1 MSDRRSAVGI
11 ADAPLL
17 TASPTAPRRCVA
29 CGYPRIGLSDIAVC
43 PECGHDPIDV
53 PLPSA
58 QMATDAWWARSVL
71 AGLVLLGVST
81 FVMLGVTLYMR
92 YRGDWGGSLPILN
105 YPGPKVW
112 GSALLQRSIGSAPG
126 EWGVAGTRFGLL
138 ALLGIWFIT
147 APRPAERLEEAT
159 FSLRRLCRWGTLL
172 LSGGVLGVLLGEDG
186 VAAWNEAERDG
197 FHLLL
202 LSMVELPAAML
213 LYLYLLR
220 LSRPLGDRQLV
231 KSLQVLAIAVPVCV
245 AVAVVFLLTGEFWR
259 DHKHG
264 LPQLILL
271 GAYGAACVGLGAL
284 GTATIGRLAIGLLPA
299 AAGNTF
305 KTPSIPSFA
314 RLTGWWHSLA
324 GSPNRLTR
332 LCIAGGLVGWLL
344 ASIAA
349 LGDVLMLDLREGYG
363 GNWPMLNVPGPKVW
377 AVPLAGRFE
386 DGGWAYWSEGDGN
399 ALIHV
404 LFVALCLWPITLH
417 GLREREHEAR
427 VSLRRATR
435 WVPALLLGLAIG
447 VIVGFDGHG
456 RFPLLNAMS
465 AHTMASAITL
475 PLTMFVEAPA
485 TLLLYLYLARIAQTI
500 GRPGLERQLSWV
512 GITMTTLILAGNG
525 FFAASQ
531 MLPRELRRELVVNLP
546 IALYGAAAVVVGLW
560 ATWCVLTLTRAL
572 VAPSSVAADAT
583 TIATAP
589 AAPPRPVP

>member
-11 ADAPLL
+11 LDAPPDDARQRRS
-17 TASPTAPRRCVA
+17 TAIDLPASAGTARRCVA
-29 CGYPRIGLSDIAVC
+29 CGYPRIGLPDIAVC

-58 QMATDAWWARSVL
+58 QMATDVWWARSVV
-71 AGLVLLGVST
+71 AGLLLLGIST

-138 ALLGIWFIT
+138 ALLGVWFIT
-147 APRPAERLEEAT
+147 APRPAEQLEEAM

-172 LSGGVLGVLLGEDG
+172 LSGCVLGVLLGEDG
-186 VAAWNEAERDG
+186 VSAWNEPERDA

-231 KSLQVLAIAVPVCV
+231 KSLQLLAIAVPVCV
-245 AVAVVFLLTGEFWR
+245 GVAVVFLLTGDFWK
-259 DHKHG
+259 DNKHG
-264 LPQLILL
+264 LPQLVLL

-284 GTATIGRLAIGLLPA
+284 GTATVGRLTIALLPA
-299 AAGNTF
+299 AMGGVS
-305 KTPSIPSFA
+305 KRLSIPSFA
-314 RLTGWWHSLA
+314 RAAEWRRRLA
-324 GSPNRLTR
+324 SDPKRVTR
-332 LCIAGGLVGWLL
+332 LCVAGGLLTWL
-344 ASIAA
+344 AVSVMA
-349 LGDVLMLDLREGYG
+349 LGDVLMLELREGYG

-377 AVPLAGRFE
+377 AVPLVSRFE
-386 DGGWAYWSEGDGN
+386 PGGWSYWDTSSSD
-399 ALIHV
+399 ALAHV
-404 LFVALCLWPITLH
+404 LFVGLCLWPITAR
-417 GLREREHEAR
+417 GLRGLEPAERTL
-427 VSLRRATR
+427 SLRRATR
-435 WVPALLLGLAIG
+435 WGPAILLGLAIG
-447 VIVGFDGHG
+447 VVVGFDGHG

-465 AHTMASAITL
+465 AHTMSSAITL

-485 TLLLYLYLARIAQTI
+485 TLLLYLYLARIAQTL
-500 GRPGLERQLSWV
+500 GRPMLERQLSWV
-512 GITMTTLILAGNG
+512 GIAMTTLILAGNG

-531 MLPRELRRELVVNLP
+531 MLPHAMRRELAVNLP
-546 IALYGAAAVVVGLW
+546 IALYGAAAVAVGLW
-560 ATWCVLTLTRAL
+560 ATWCVLGLTKAL
-572 VAPSSVAADAT
+572 IAPS
-583 TIATAP
+583 
-589 AAPPRPVP
+589 APPRPVP